1 MNNQSKKPE
10 RLEPQDSEQKDI
22 KHPKDDKNAVVKPE
36 DKVYNKQNATFI
48 DPAKKREQ
56 IEQPVHPVTKAPEE

>member
-10 RLEPQDSEQKDI
+10 KLEPQDSDQKNI
-22 KHPKDDKNAVVKPE
+22 KHPKNDDKAVVKPE

-48 DPAKKREQ
+48 DPAKNREQ
-56 IEQPVHPVTKAPEE
+56 IEQPVHPVTKVPEE